1 MTRSCQ
7 VFPFTICNKSPV
19 IFLYTRDIYIFYQK
33 KLKPQWVTAFQAIGA
48 FNKNSKFLN
57 DCLTRVENMCLSK
70 VAPFSCTLYVL
81 VMEEWRGNQAESLL
95 NPPRPLIVAVLI
107 LVNKPMGFGPV
118 QVCLCRAADISD
130 VLLYYNSS
138 CRRRAVFLVFFS

>member
-19 IFLYTRDIYIFYQK
+19 IFLYTRDIYIFYQKKK

-70 VAPFSCTLYVL
+70 VAPFSCTLYVS
-81 VMEEWRGNQAESLL
+81 RDGG
-95 NPPRPLIVAVLI
+95 VAW
-107 LVNKPMGFGPV
+107 KPSRITPEPAQTSYCGSFGFGK
-118 QVCLCRAADISD
+118 
-130 VLLYYNSS
+130 
-138 CRRRAVFLVFFS
+138 